1 MAKNLLKAW
10 KVDNTITTDDKTDK
24 IFQMET
30 ARSTDLQT
38 EIGPHGGKEPR

>member
-24 IFQMET
+24 IFQLKLPV
-30 ARSTDLQT
+30 AR
-38 EIGPHGGKEPR
+38 IFN